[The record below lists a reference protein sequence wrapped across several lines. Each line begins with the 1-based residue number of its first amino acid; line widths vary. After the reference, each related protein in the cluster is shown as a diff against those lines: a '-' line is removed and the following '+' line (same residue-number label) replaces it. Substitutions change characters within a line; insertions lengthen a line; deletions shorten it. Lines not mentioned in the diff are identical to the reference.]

1 MTSISKAEAQRRL
14 PVGSEWEF
22 EMCGRINA
30 KHLTGPNAGKQRDR
44 DERITRRRISK
55 HLRNEIQTEILS
67 GPRIHETS
75 HLSLVNVAVW
85 CVQGEIGF
93 MRDAPDH
100 EDDNETFLKV
110 RPLVHEWVMPDW
122 MERFRDFIRN
132 TGGNTVEDL
141 MNDTDSNSQN
151 NHIRWAMKVSV
162 ADQVKLLGVLVAAGE
177 LVAEDHELVTPEFCE
192 AQGLKR
198 CGDMVMWETDV
209 RGLFNLTVMKDDQR
223 GTDRYVVL
231 LTGCG
236 PESEVNLGAV
246 TQRQFRAL
254 MQARKVVPLPVPQV

>member
-30 KHLTGPNAGKQRDR
+30 KYLTGPNAGKQRDR

-67 GPRIHETS
+67 GPRTGETS
-75 HLSLVNVAVW
+75 HLSLVSVAVW

-100 EDDNETFLKV
+100 EDDNETFLKI
-110 RPLVHEWVMPDW
+110 RALSTEWVMPDW
-122 MERFRDFIRN
+122 MERFRDFIRD

-177 LVAEDHELVTPEFCE
+177 LVAETHELVTGEDCV
-192 AQGLKR
+192 AQGLTRQGALEMWSTDDR
-198 CGDMVMWETDV
+198 CGLFDLMIV
-209 RGLFNLTVMKDDQR
+209 REGLALVA
-223 GTDRYVVL
+223 V
-231 LTGCG
+231 LTGRWPEDTIKLG
-236 PESEVNLGAV
+236 PI
-246 TQRQFRAL
+246 TKRQFQAL
-254 MQARKVVPLPVPQV
+254 MQARKVVPLPAPKN